1 MCPGARVL
9 NDPERDTTTGP
20 NDAPEAMP
28 DASDEDVPIRQPGM
42 ATAQHAA
49 VRQPDAPTGESGGPS
64 GPEPT
69 RYGDWERNG
78 RCTDF

>member
-1 MCPGARVL
+1 MSQHESFANQPGDETAHR
-9 NDPERDTTTGP
+9 
-20 NDAPEAMP
+20 
-28 DASDEDVPIRQPGM
+28 DEDADGVPIRQPGV
-42 ATAQHAA
+42 ATAQHPA
-49 VRQPDAPTGESGGPS
+49 VRRAGAPTGETGGPD

>member
-1 MCPGARVL
+1 ME
-9 NDPERDTTTGP
+9 DPERDTSTGP
-20 NDAPEAMP
+20 D
-28 DASDEDVPIRQPGM
+28 DASGAPQQARAGVPAADVAIRQPGV

-49 VRQPDAPTGESGGPS
+49 VRGGDAPTGETGGPA

>member
-1 MCPGARVL
+1 MSDHERDAQTKPHNAGEM
-9 NDPERDTTTGP
+9 DPESGP
-20 NDAPEAMP
+20 
-28 DASDEDVPIRQPGM
+28 DESVPIRQPGVG
-42 ATAQHAA
+42 TAQQPA
-49 VRQPDAPTGESGGPS
+49 VRRPDAPTGETGGPD